1 MSKWRRHSVEFKRQ
15 AVERMKG
22 CDNIQALA
30 RELKVERKLLYT
42 WKYQVEGR
50 PEPRHASLA
59 ESAEQRQENQLRL
72 ENQRLKEAL
81 GEKALEVDFFKGALR
96 RIREGRRNN
105 TVSGALVSCPGDF
118 VSTDSTSWI
127 GVGPTEWF
135 G

>member
-1 MSKWRRHSVEFKRQ
+1 MSKWRRHGGEFKRQ

-50 PEPRHASLA
+50 PEPRHANLA

-81 GEKALEVDFFKGALR
+81 GG
-96 RIREGRRNN
+96 
-105 TVSGALVSCPGDF
+105 
-118 VSTDSTSWI
+118 
-127 GVGPTEWF
+127 
-135 G
+135 

>member
-30 RELKVERKLLYT
+30 RELTVERKLLYT
-42 WKYQVEGR
+42 WKYQLEGR
-50 PEPRHASLA
+50 PEPRQANLA
-59 ESAEQRQENQLRL
+59 ESTEQRQENKLKQ

-105 TVSGALVSCPGDF
+105 SVSGATASTPRSRPGP
-118 VSTDSTSWI
+118 SS
-127 GVGPTEWF
+127 GKAN
-135 G
+135 

>member
-42 WKYQVEGR
+42 WKCQVEGR
-50 PEPRHASLA
+50 PEPRHANLA

-105 TVSGALVSCPGDF
+105 TVSGATA
-118 VSTDSTSWI
+118 STPKSSRGATS
-127 GVGPTEWF
+127 GKAN
-135 G
+135 

>member
-50 PEPRHASLA
+50 PEPRHANLA

-96 RIREGRRNN
+96 RIKAGRQNN
-105 TVSGALVSCPGDF
+105 TVSGAPA
-118 VSTDSTSWI
+118 STPKSRRGATS
-127 GVGPTEWF
+127 GKAN
-135 G
+135 

>member
-1 MSKWRRHSVEFKRQ
+1 MTHFTLNGRQGCQSGDDTAGNSKRQ

-42 WKYQVEGR
+42 LKYQVEGR
-50 PEPRHASLA
+50 PEPRHANLA

-81 GEKALEVDFFKGALR
+81 GG
-96 RIREGRRNN
+96 
-105 TVSGALVSCPGDF
+105 
-118 VSTDSTSWI
+118 
-127 GVGPTEWF
+127 
-135 G
+135 